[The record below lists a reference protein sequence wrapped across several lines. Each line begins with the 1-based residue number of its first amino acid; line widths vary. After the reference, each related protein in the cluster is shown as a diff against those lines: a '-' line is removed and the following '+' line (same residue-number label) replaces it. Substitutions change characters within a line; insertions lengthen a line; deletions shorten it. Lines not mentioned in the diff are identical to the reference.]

1 MYIILAK
8 RPKSSLLQG
17 IDFPRVLEDPQGS
30 ESRYV
35 VYRFYSDK
43 AKTDQALEA
52 IRKVKPLASIRIF

>member
-1 MYIILAK
+1 M
-8 RPKSSLLQG
+8 LQG